1 MTVGTSPGPI
11 ECFGHAW
18 QQLKRAFV
26 PMLAVTTGWAIAG
39 ALAGRV
45 PSGWPRLLVQALFAG
60 PIGIGAMGASL
71 RVARGQTPEPG
82 DLLAAFRRDW
92 AQAAL
97 LCLLLGC
104 AVAVGSMFLV
114 VPGIWIGLRLSWA
127 PYLFL
132 DERLEAVDAVRES
145 FRRTRGHAV
154 SLLGLWAISGAVVAV
169 GLALLLVGAIPA
181 TAWAQTALAAYYLGA
196 RGR

>member
-104 AVAVGSMFLV
+104 AVAVGAGVRVHLAE
-114 VPGIWIGLRLSWA
+114 LRGA
-127 PYLFL
+127 
-132 DERLEAVDAVRES
+132 AG
-145 FRRTRGHAV
+145 RGA
-154 SLLGLWAISGAVVAV
+154 STE
-169 GLALLLVGAIPA
+169 PA
-181 TAWAQTALAAYYLGA
+181 TTSEAPGEDPLEQS
-196 RGR
+196 RD